1 MRTRTLLACT
11 LVATLTMA
19 APAFGQDYT
28 PPRTP
33 DGRPDISGIW
43 TSFDSTP
50 FETPGPEVWEDL
62 KALAAWFPGID
73 GSGISGPG
81 VGPSSDFSPG
91 EVDAKRNEPRRSMV
105 VDPPSGV
112 VPILPAAQAVRDE
125 NLRLLP
131 DHWVHNTPWERCI
144 TRGVPGA
151 MFPTYN
157 TGHLILQTPGEVW
170 EDRGGDFLGDAS
182 MSSRIIP
189 LDDRPVDH
197 QRVVPIRQSGRTVPD
212 HCPVGAR
219 WEGDTLVV
227 EMSHALQ
234 RWEGDTL
241 VVEVTKGTV
250 GTNVA
255 TGRIRGIP
263 QSEAMHVTER
273 FIPVDENTLLYR
285 VTVEDP
291 NAFERPWT
299 LELPMNR
306 SPDYRILEYT
316 CHEGNYG
323 LENTLR
329 AGRAEDAA
337 DGR

>member
-1 MRTRTLLACT
+1 MITPLESQENEPMRTRTLLACT

-144 TRGVPGA
+144 TRGVPGM

-157 TGHLILQTPGEVW
+157 TGHLILQTPGYVTI
-170 EDRGGDFLGDAS
+170 
-182 MSSRIIP
+182 SSEMIHLTRPIP
-189 LDDRPVDH
+189 LDDRPALSSKLRQWDG
-197 QRVVPIRQSGRTVPD
+197 VPRG
-212 HCPVGAR
+212 
-219 WEGDTLVV
+219 
-227 EMSHALQ
+227 

-241 VVEVTKGTV
+241 VVEVTHYNTQGTV
-250 GTNVA
+250 GTNA
-255 TGRIRGIP
+255 GTRRIRGVP
-263 QSEAMHVTER
+263 QSEAMRVTER
-273 FIPVDENTLLYR
+273 FIPVDENTILYR
-285 VTVEDP
+285 VTVDDP
-291 NAFERPWT
+291 NAFGQPWT
-299 LELPMNR
+299 VELPMNR
-306 SPDYRILEYT
+306 SPDYRIYEYS

-329 AGRAEDAA
+329 GGRADDAAGR
-337 DGR
+337 

>member
-1 MRTRTLLACT
+1 MRTRTRLACT
-11 LVATLTMA
+11 LITTLVIA

-28 PPRTP
+28 PPQTP
-33 DGRPDISGIW
+33 DGQPDMSGIW

-73 GSGISGPG
+73 GIGGSGPG
-81 VGPSSDFSPG
+81 IGPSGDFSPG
-91 EVDAKRNEPRRSMV
+91 EVDAIRNETRRSMV
-105 VDPPSGV
+105 VDPPEGV
-112 VPILPAAQAVRDE
+112 LPILPGARAVRDE
-125 NLRLLP
+125 NLRLLA

-144 TRGVPGA
+144 TRGVPGV

-157 TGHLILQTPGEVW
+157 TGHLILQTPGYVVISSEMIH
-170 EDRGGDFLGDAS
+170 A
-182 MSSRIIP
+182 SRIIP
-189 LDDRPVDH
+189 LNDRPEL
-197 QRVVPIRQSGRTVPD
+197 PSSIRQWDGVSRG
-212 HCPVGAR
+212 R
-219 WEGDTLVV
+219 WEGN
-227 EMSHALQ
+227 
-234 RWEGDTL
+234 TL
-241 VVEVTKGTV
+241 VVEVTHYNAKGTV

-255 TGRIRGIP
+255 TGRVRGLP
-263 QSEAMHVTER
+263 QSKATHVTER

-291 NAFERPWT
+291 DAFERPWT
-299 LELPMNR
+299 VELTLNR

-329 AGRAEDAA
+329 GGRADDAAAGR
-337 DGR
+337 

>member
-1 MRTRTLLACT
+1 MTTCIRLACA
-11 LVATLTMA
+11 LVATFVAA
-19 APAFGQDYT
+19 APAFGQDYA
-28 PPRTP
+28 PPRTA
-33 DGRPDISGIW
+33 DGQPDISGIW

-50 FETPGPEVWEDL
+50 FETPGPEVWDDL

-73 GSGISGPG
+73 NSGDSGPG
-81 VGPSSDFSPG
+81 IGPSGDFSPG
-91 EVDAKRNEPRRSMV
+91 EVDAKSNERRRSMV

-112 VPILPAAQAVRDE
+112 VPILPAARAVRDE

-144 TRGVPGA
+144 TRGVPGV

-157 TGHLILQTPGEVW
+157 TGHLILQTADQVVISSEMIHV
-170 EDRGGDFLGDAS
+170 
-182 MSSRIIP
+182 SRIIP
-189 LDDRPVDH
+189 LDDRPEL
-197 QRVVPIRQSGRTVPD
+197 PSNIRQWDGVSRG
-212 HCPVGAR
+212 
-219 WEGDTLVV
+219 
-227 EMSHALQ
+227 

-241 VVEVTKGTV
+241 VVEVTHYNAKGTV

-255 TGRIRGIP
+255 TGRVRGIP
-263 QSEAMHVTER
+263 QSEATRVTER
-273 FIPVDENTLLYR
+273 FIPVDENTMLYR

-291 NAFERPWT
+291 EAFESPWT
-299 LELPMNR
+299 VELPMNR

-337 DGR
+337 AGR

>member
-1 MRTRTLLACT
+1 MRTPTRMVCT
-11 LVATLTMA
+11 LVVTLLMA
-19 APAFGQDYT
+19 APTFGQDYT
-28 PPRTP
+28 PARTP
-33 DGRPDISGIW
+33 DGQPDISGIW

-50 FETPGPEVWEDL
+50 FETPGPVVWEGL
-62 KALAAWFPGID
+62 RALAAWFPGVD
-73 GSGISGPG
+73 NSGDSGPG
-81 VGPSSDFSPG
+81 VGPSGDFSPG
-91 EVDAKRNEPRRSMV
+91 EVDAIRNETRRSMV
-105 VDPPSGV
+105 VDPPDGL
-112 VPILPAAQAVRDE
+112 VPILPAAAAVRDE
-125 NLRLLP
+125 NLRLLA
-131 DHWVHNTPWERCI
+131 DHWLHNTPWERCI

-157 TGHLILQTPGEVW
+157 TGHLILQTPGYVVISSEMIHV
-170 EDRGGDFLGDAS
+170 
-182 MSSRIIP
+182 SRIIP
-189 LDDRPVDH
+189 LDDRPEL
-197 QRVVPIRQSGRTVPD
+197 PSNIRQWDGVSRG
-212 HCPVGAR
+212 R
-219 WEGDTLVV
+219 WEGN
-227 EMSHALQ
+227 
-234 RWEGDTL
+234 TL
-241 VVEVTKGTV
+241 VVEVTHYNTKGTV

-299 LELPMNR
+299 VELPMNR

-329 AGRAEDAA
+329 GGRADDAAAGR
-337 DGR
+337 

>member
-1 MRTRTLLACT
+1 MTTCTRLACA
-11 LVATLTMA
+11 LVATLVAA
-19 APAFGQDYT
+19 APAFGQDYA

-33 DGRPDISGIW
+33 DGQPDISGIW

-62 KALAAWFPGID
+62 KALAAWFPGVD
-73 GSGISGPG
+73 NSGDSGPG
-81 VGPSSDFSPG
+81 IGPSGDFSPG
-91 EVDAKRNEPRRSMV
+91 EVDAKSNERRRSMV

-112 VPILPAAQAVRDE
+112 VPILPAARAVRDE

-144 TRGVPGA
+144 TRGVPGV

-157 TGHLILQTPGEVW
+157 TGHLILQTPGQVVISSEMIHV
-170 EDRGGDFLGDAS
+170 
-182 MSSRIIP
+182 SRIIP
-189 LDDRPVDH
+189 LDDRPEL
-197 QRVVPIRQSGRTVPD
+197 PSNIRQWDGVSRG
-212 HCPVGAR
+212 
-219 WEGDTLVV
+219 
-227 EMSHALQ
+227 

-241 VVEVTKGTV
+241 VVEVTHYNAKGTV

-255 TGRIRGIP
+255 TGRVRGIP
-263 QSEAMHVTER
+263 QSEATRVTER
-273 FIPVDENTLLYR
+273 FIPVDENTMLYR

-291 NAFERPWT
+291 EAFESPWT
-299 LELPMNR
+299 VELPMNR

-337 DGR
+337 AGR